1 MKQFR
6 DIYFHGFSLCF
17 FDNPFEMNIEKLEA
31 KVEAVESQLGEVVLL
46 LKKPL
51 SEWTVEEEEEYGDKT
66 NLRDERRGKTPSAW
80 TTSRYYP
87 FLIK

>member
-46 LKKPL
+46 FK
-51 SEWTVEEEEEYGDKT
+51 EATFRMD
-66 NLRDERRGKTPSAW
+66 RRRG
-80 TTSRYYP
+80 RGVR
-87 FLIK
+87 